1 MDLLDLLNE
10 KQSIDAAINTLDAK
24 LHKQTTTHA
33 APTPTAAPTTGKP
46 LGPATALAYCDAFRL
61 AIVARDDSKID
72 VVDVDRGRVVAT
84 AEVDGAGGRCVVGA
98 AAAGPDVLV
107 VAAFRDKVCQRWLF
121 EKRAGNA
128 WTRMTTKATASR
140 PLGDAAAR
148 AVAVGSKRVAIV
160 LPKQTYVLDLA
171 SLEATATLDAP
182 GGGAFRGACWT
193 KDGALAVV
201 GSFGAATWRPNAPL
215 VAVPGVAGA
224 ARAVA
229 ATPSGGFVVALEA
242 AVAYREDRSGEL
254 REVAKAAPPLFVARD
269 DAVPLI
275 VRPAAAPGVV
285 GEVSFSGFG
294 GGNVPAGFLLARDD
308 APPPAPAP
316 PRASTPRLARVE
328 EARGAFAVAASAA
341 VAALPRGAALVD
353 HVACHGD
360 EVSAASGFD
369 AHCTVARFALD
380 GLAPRPSVAL
390 APPAAKSRVRGLAAR
405 GNGDL
410 VALVQ
415 LDAKAAPLCGIGAAA
430 APAEARVVDVAR
442 SPAPVAAAAPKAPKP
457 KAAAAP
463 PPPAPRSGGLAAE
476 LADLRRHV
484 DARFDALESKLDAVL
499 ARL

>member
-33 APTPTAAPTTGKP
+33 APTPTTAPTTGKP

-61 AIVARDDSKID
+61 AVVARDDSKID

-84 AEVDGAGGRCVVGA
+84 AEVDGAGGKCVVGA

-121 EKRAGNA
+121 EKRAGSA
-128 WTRMTTKATASR
+128 WTRMTTKATTSR

-193 KDGALAVV
+193 KDDALAVV

-242 AVAYREDRSGEL
+242 AVAYRDG
-254 REVAKAAPPLFVARD
+254 AA
-269 DAVPLI
+269 
-275 VRPAAAPGVV
+275 G
-285 GEVSFSGFG
+285 
-294 GGNVPAGFLLARDD
+294 
-308 APPPAPAP
+308 
-316 PRASTPRLARVE
+316 T
-328 EARGAFAVAASAA
+328 ARGQRGVLRAA
-341 VAALPRGAALVD
+341 VGA
-353 HVACHGD
+353 G
-360 EVSAASGFD
+360 
-369 AHCTVARFALD
+369 R
-380 GLAPRPSVAL
+380 
-390 APPAAKSRVRGLAAR
+390 
-405 GNGDL
+405 
-410 VALVQ
+410 
-415 LDAKAAPLCGIGAAA
+415 
-430 APAEARVVDVAR
+430 
-442 SPAPVAAAAPKAPKP
+442 
-457 KAAAAP
+457 
-463 PPPAPRSGGLAAE
+463 
-476 LADLRRHV
+476 
-484 DARFDALESKLDAVL
+484 
-499 ARL
+499 